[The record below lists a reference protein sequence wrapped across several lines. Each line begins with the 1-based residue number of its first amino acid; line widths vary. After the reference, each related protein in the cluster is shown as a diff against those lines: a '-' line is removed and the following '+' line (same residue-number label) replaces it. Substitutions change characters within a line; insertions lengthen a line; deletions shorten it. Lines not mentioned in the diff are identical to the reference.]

1 VTVHD
6 IELSTLAG
14 DQASL
19 GDFAGSAI
27 LVVNVAS
34 QCGLTPQYTGLQQLQ
49 DRFADQGFT
58 VAGFPCNQFGA
69 QEPGTPDEI
78 SEFCSVNY
86 GVTFPLFA
94 KIDVN
99 GPDRHPLYTELTAV
113 ADADGEAGD
122 VQWNF
127 EKFLIDREGNIVARF
142 RPLIDPEAPEV
153 VDAIEASLAG

>member
-6 IELSTLAG
+6 IELQTLAG
-14 DQASL
+14 NPASL
-19 GDFAGSAI
+19 ADFAGSTI

-34 QCGLTPQYTGLQQLQ
+34 ECGLTPQYAGLQELH

-86 GVTFPLFA
+86 GVTFPLFS

-99 GPDRHPLYTELTAV
+99 GPDRHPLYSELTAV
-113 ADADGEAGD
+113 ADANGEAGD

-142 RPLIDPEAPEV
+142 RPLTEPDAPEIV
-153 VDAIEASLAG
+153 AAIEASLAP